1 MVVLRWGALVPSL
14 NKLNEGFIIL
24 GADEISESLKKVEV
38 KTQKKIL
45 RKSMR
50 KALKPVQEAAKAN
63 APVRSGE
70 LKKSITVRALPRSRV
85 RFGVQVIAREPGFE
99 NWYAKWQ
106 EYGTK
111 TGIKP
116 KRYFTKAYANKGEV
130 ASKTAQQEILKGI
143 MDAVDEEGRKN
154 G

>member
-1 MVVLRWGALVPSL
+1 MPSL
-14 NKLNEGFIIL
+14 NKLNEGFVIL
-24 GADEISESLKKVEV
+24 GAEEISESLKKVEV

-50 KALKPVQEAAKAN
+50 KALKPVQDAAKTN
-63 APVRSGE
+63 APSRTGE
-70 LKKSITVRALPRSRV
+70 LKKSIKIRSLPRSRV
-85 RFGVQVIAREPGFE
+85 RFGVQVIAKEPGFE

-111 TGIKP
+111 TGIRP
-116 KRYFTKAYANKGEV
+116 KSYFTKAYANKGEV